1 MRKCAVIHWQC
12 LPQARVVTWVPDTF
26 YPCRDGTV
34 SVTKWSVILFEDLP
48 GFGRRHLPLWFS
60 HTLLFVLFPLREAPA
75 PIPKKEKVTT
85 TLCTK
90 FLLFSLSLILFHE
103 SESFLHTHQQ
113 SELKLLF
120 STALLLFIFLRPAFC
135 LIQKPLED
143 GEGHS
148 SLLSD
153 KDFLLKCIFSSTS
166 KSSGNTET
174 STHQG
179 LYTYRNTSTHSSN
192 TGLYQE

>member
-1 MRKCAVIHWQC
+1 MAG
-12 LPQARVVTWVPDTF
+12 
-26 YPCRDGTV
+26 GTYL
-34 SVTKWSVILFEDLP
+34 S
-48 GFGRRHLPLWFS
+48 GFPTRSYLS
-60 HTLLFVLFPLREAPA
+60 CFPLLEAPA
-75 PIPKKEKVTT
+75 TIPKKEKVTA

-113 SELKLLF
+113 SRMKLLF
-120 STALLLFIFLRPAFC
+120 SPALPLFLSLRPAFC
-135 LIQKPLED
+135 LIRKPLES

-166 KSSGNTET
+166 KSMGNTET

-179 LYTYRNTSTHSSN
+179 LYTYRNTSAHSSN
-192 TGLYQE
+192 PGLYQD

>member
-1 MRKCAVIHWQC
+1 MVCNSFWGPTWLWQEALTSLVFPHTPIC
-12 LPQARVVTWVPDTF
+12 PVFLFVKLLPPFPKKKKSQPPYAPN
-26 YPCRDGTV
+26 V
-34 SVTKWSVILFEDLP
+34 SFSAFP
-48 GFGRRHLPLWFS
+48 WFS
-60 HTLLFVLFPLREAPA
+60 F
-75 PIPKKEKVTT
+75 IN
-85 TLCTK
+85 
-90 FLLFSLSLILFHE
+90 LSH
-103 SESFLHTHQQ
+103 
-113 SELKLLF
+113 F
-120 STALLLFIFLRPAFC
+120 STPTSNPGWNYCFPQHFHFHLLRPAFC

-143 GEGHS
+143 GERHS

-192 TGLYQE
+192 PGLYQE

>member
-1 MRKCAVIHWQC
+1 MAG
-12 LPQARVVTWVPDTF
+12 
-26 YPCRDGTV
+26 GTYL
-34 SVTKWSVILFEDLP
+34 S
-48 GFGRRHLPLWFS
+48 GFPPHSYLSCF
-60 HTLLFVLFPLREAPA
+60 LLLEAPV

-103 SESFLHTHQQ
+103 SESFLHTHQP
-113 SELKLLF
+113 SRMKLLF
-120 STALLLFIFLRPAFC
+120 STALPLFISLIPAFC
-135 LIQKPLED
+135 LIQKPSES

-166 KSSGNTET
+166 KSTGNTET

-179 LYTYRNTSTHSSN
+179 LYTYRNTSTPSSN
-192 TGLYQE
+192 PGLYQD